1 MKSTN
6 RRDLR
11 NKTNAT
17 DELSYQLADG
27 VHISSNEDKRSNKE
41 KGKNKSEKKGQQQI
55 NDLIGFRFERN
66 LNDIHESPVVT
77 RKPRKNRENSLN
89 KDEFVLAK

>member
-6 RRDLR
+6 PR
-11 NKTNAT
+11 NKTNGAA
-17 DELSYQLADG
+17 ELSYQLADG
-27 VHISSNEDKRSNKE
+27 VHITSNEGKRSNKE

-66 LNDIHESPVVT
+66 LNDIHESPVVA

-89 KDEFVLAK
+89 KDEYVLAK